1 MSEEQVQED
10 GQEPSMEDILASIRR
25 ILAEDEDGEGEAAP
39 EEDAAPEM
47 DMAAAMEGMEAEAE
61 PAPEP
66 EPEPEP
72 EMDMSAAME
81 EMAAEEE
88 PEMDMSAA
96 MEEMAADPE
105 PEPAPEPVAAPA
117 PEPMAAPAMEPAPAP
132 EAPAPEAPVMAPP
145 PPPPAAPQP
154 AMHQQPQQAV
164 PDIFE
169 LTQDMVAHPDMM
181 SGVTMQQSTDLLGDL
196 ARAIID
202 RRDMKVTSE
211 GTEANITLEGL
222 VREMLNPLLREWLD
236 RNLPYLIERLVKKE
250 IDHMV
255 NRAQRLD
262 DSF

>member
-39 EEDAAPEM
+39 EE
-47 DMAAAMEGMEAEAE
+47 EA
-61 PAPEP
+61 
-66 EPEPEP
+66 EP

-88 PEMDMSAA
+88 PEPEMDMAAA
-96 MEEMAADPE
+96 MEEMAAEPKPEPEPMPEPEPVPEIAVE
-105 PEPAPEPVAAPA
+105 PEPAPEPEPVAPPPPA
-117 PEPMAAPAMEPAPAP
+117 AA
-132 EAPAPEAPVMAPP
+132 APP
-145 PPPPAAPQP
+145 PPPVQP
-154 AMHQQPQQAV
+154 KPVAH
-164 PDIFE
+164 DIFE
-169 LTQDMVAHPDMM
+169 LTQDMVASAEMM
-181 SGVTMQQSTDLLGDL
+181 SGVTMQQSADLLGDL

-202 RRDMKVTSE
+202 RRDLKVTSE

-222 VREMLNPLLREWLD
+222 VREMLGPLLREWLD

-262 DSF
+262 DNF